1 MLRKSLA
8 VPLFERLYLT
18 GQNWAKS
25 SASRLPPMWFAGID
39 PMSLRT
45 NCDIRL
51 DRSVEALSLKLKTSR
66 GAPLSSRRLLA
77 R

>member
-8 VPLFERLYLT
+8 VPLLERLFLI

-25 SASRLPPMWFAGID
+25 RASRLPAIWLEGIE

-45 NCDIRL
+45 NCDIRFA
-51 DRSVEALSLKLKTSR
+51 RSVEALSLKLNTSR
-66 GAPLSSRRLLA
+66 GAPLRSVRVLA